1 MAYQALYRKWRPL
14 NFDEIIG
21 QNHIILPIRN
31 QIVNNSIGHA
41 YLFSGTRGTGKTT
54 TAKVFARAVNCL
66 NNSDGNPCN
75 VCENCKSILEDQ
87 FIDVVEMD
95 AASNNSVDDIRELRE
110 HVKFAP
116 SKGRFKVYII
126 DEVHMLSQGAFNAL
140 LKTLEEPPEYVLF
153 ILATT
158 ESHKIPATILSRCQ
172 RFDFK
177 RVSYEDLLFRL
188 KYICDQ
194 TEVTYDIEALKLIIE
209 KSDGAVRDSISSLD
223 QCLSVGTNRLLVED
237 VVDLLGLVENT
248 VILKLIE
255 HLVNQDA
262 NQIFIQVDD
271 IIKNGKDLNQFINA
285 IIEVYR
291 DLLIVLSVKENYD
304 LLINASTEYME
315 TLKTLATHFS
325 QVEISRA
332 LNLFIELSKNI
343 KYSQNKRVLFEAT
356 LVKIM
361 NVKADQT
368 IEGLI
373 ERVNRLEKIIYEGG
387 VIPKGTTHNEKVRP
401 SVSSQQA
408 TPKKPTEA
416 LNSKRVSAETK
427 SDVVHSKPAQTD
439 PQNDIEP
446 FIEFT
451 DSEIGFDDVIEVW
464 GKFREVIK
472 AEKKGIMPVFE
483 NASPLTLSG
492 NRITIGIAPE
502 DKLFINIVQNTAN
515 LKYLETLMSKLLKKM
530 ISLQFEIK
538 EEEHKEALNPE
549 EQVKDYFKDYK
560 DVLEIK

>member
-66 NNSDGNPCN
+66 NNVDGNPCN
-75 VCENCKSILEDQ
+75 TCENCKSILDEQ

-116 SKGRFKVYII
+116 SKGKFKVYII

-177 RVSYEDLLFRL
+177 RVSYDDLLYRL
-188 KYICDQ
+188 KYICEMMSVQ
-194 TEVTYDIEALKLIIE
+194 YDIEALKLIIE

-223 QCLSVGTNRLLVED
+223 QCLSVGTDKLSVEE

-248 VILKLIE
+248 EILKLIKN
-255 HLVNQDA
+255 LIQQDA
-262 NQIFIQVDD
+262 NEIFMQVDE
-271 IIKNGKDLNQFINA
+271 ILKNGKDLNQFINA

-291 DLLIVLSVKENYD
+291 DLLVVLSVKENYQ
-304 LLINASTEYME
+304 LLINASNEYMD
-315 TLKTLATHFS
+315 TLRDLSKQFTHI
-325 QVEISRA
+325 EISRA
-332 LNLFIELSKNI
+332 LNLFIDLSKSI
-343 KYSQNKRVLFEAT
+343 KYSQNKRILFEAT

-368 IEGLI
+368 IEGLL
-373 ERVNRLEKIIYEGG
+373 ERINRLEKIVYEGG
-387 VIPKGTTHNEKVRP
+387 GVPVRSEAVQRPTSRPMSQSPERSHIQRESVVASPQVKANEANNDKVE
-401 SVSSQQA
+401 S
-408 TPKKPTEA
+408 
-416 LNSKRVSAETK
+416 
-427 SDVVHSKPAQTD
+427 
-439 PQNDIEP
+439 DIET

-451 DSEIGFDDVIEVW
+451 ESEIDFDAVLKVW
-464 GKFREVIK
+464 ELFKENIRT
-472 AEKKGIMPVFE
+472 EKKGIMHVFE
-483 NASPLTLSG
+483 DATPLTLNG
-492 NRITIGIAPE
+492 NRITIGIAPVN
-502 DKLFINIVQNTAN
+502 KLFMNIVQNASN
-515 LKYLETLMSKLLKKM
+515 LKYLENLMSRLLKKLVA
-530 ISLQFEIK
+530 LQFEIK
-538 EEEHKEALNPE
+538 EEAYKEAQNPE

>member
-66 NNSDGNPCN
+66 NNVDGNPCN
-75 VCENCKSILEDQ
+75 TCENCKSILDEQ

-116 SKGRFKVYII
+116 SKGKYKVYII

-177 RVSYEDLLFRL
+177 RVSYDDLLYRL
-188 KYICDQ
+188 KYICEMMSVQ
-194 TEVTYDIEALKLIIE
+194 YDIEALKLIIE

-223 QCLSVGTNRLLVED
+223 QCLSVGTDKLSVEE

-248 VILKLIE
+248 EILKLIKN
-255 HLVNQDA
+255 LIQQDA
-262 NQIFIQVDD
+262 NEIFMQVDE
-271 IIKNGKDLNQFINA
+271 ILKNGKDLNQFINA

-291 DLLIVLSVKENYD
+291 DLLVVLSVKENYQ
-304 LLINASTEYME
+304 LLINASNEYMD
-315 TLKTLATHFS
+315 TLRDLSKQFTHI
-325 QVEISRA
+325 EISRA
-332 LNLFIELSKNI
+332 LNLFIDLSKSI
-343 KYSQNKRVLFEAT
+343 KYSQNKRILFEAT

-368 IEGLI
+368 IEGLL
-373 ERVNRLEKIIYEGG
+373 ERISRLEKIVYEGG
-387 VIPKGTTHNEKVRP
+387 GVPVRSEAVQRPTSRPMSQSPERSHIQRESVVASPQVKANEANNDKVE
-401 SVSSQQA
+401 S
-408 TPKKPTEA
+408 
-416 LNSKRVSAETK
+416 
-427 SDVVHSKPAQTD
+427 
-439 PQNDIEP
+439 DIET

-451 DSEIGFDDVIEVW
+451 ESEIDFDAVLKVW
-464 GKFREVIK
+464 ELFKENIRT
-472 AEKKGIMPVFE
+472 EKKGIMHVFE
-483 NASPLTLSG
+483 DATPLTLNG
-492 NRITIGIAPE
+492 NRITIGIAPVN
-502 DKLFINIVQNTAN
+502 KLFMNIVQNASN
-515 LKYLETLMSKLLKKM
+515 LKYLENLMSRLLKKLVA
-530 ISLQFEIK
+530 LQFEIK
-538 EEEHKEALNPE
+538 EEAYKEAQNPE

>member
-21 QNHIILPIRN
+21 QNHIILPIKN

-54 TAKVFARAVNCL
+54 TAKVLARAVNCL
-66 NNSDGNPCN
+66 NNLDGNPCN
-75 VCENCKSILEDQ
+75 TCENCKSILEDQ

-177 RVSYEDLLFRL
+177 RVSYDDLLFRL

-237 VVDLLGLVENT
+237 VVDLLGLVENKI
-248 VILKLIE
+248 ILQLIE
-255 HLVNQDA
+255 HLIQKDA
-262 NQIFIQVDD
+262 NQLFIQVDE
-271 IIKNGKDLNQFINA
+271 IIKSGKDLNQFINA

-304 LLINASTEYME
+304 LLINASKEYME
-315 TLKTLATHFS
+315 TLKGLSIHFS
-325 QVEISRA
+325 QIEISRA
-332 LNLFIELSKNI
+332 LNLFIELSKHI
-343 KYSQNKRVLFEAT
+343 KYSQNKRILFEAT

-373 ERVNRLEKIIYEGG
+373 ERIDKLERIIYEGG
-387 VIPKGTTHNEKVRP
+387 SIPNTPLIKKTRASVAPQPITDKGLSPKTTLPEGASTGN
-401 SVSSQQA
+401 
-408 TPKKPTEA
+408 A
-416 LNSKRVSAETK
+416 LKAASANSKE
-427 SDVVHSKPAQTD
+427 
-439 PQNDIEP
+439 DIEP

-451 DSEIGFDDVIEVW
+451 DSEIGLDDVFKIW
-464 GKFREVIK
+464 DGFTDTIK

-483 NASPLTLSG
+483 NATPLTLSG
-492 NRITIGIAPE
+492 NRVTIGIASE
-502 DKLFINIVQNTAN
+502 DKLFINIVQNAAN
-515 LKYLETLMSKLLKKM
+515 LKYLESLMSRLLKKLV
-530 ISLQFEIK
+530 SLHFEIK
-538 EEEHKEALNPE
+538 EEEHKKALNPE
-549 EQVKDYFKDYK
+549 DQVRDYFKDYK